1 MHVIKKGDF
10 MGNPAASVGRSSVS
24 PAEQIVT
31 RTDLEQCTL
40 QGDKPLESCEVK
52 FADQRSSI
60 ENDRDLKL
68 GQCTTMSSFTVV
80 DGTTLPTLIQSCDYK
95 TTKAHA
101 DAMMA
106 KKASTPT
113 PPSEPVLTIG
123 QMIGQSGIK
132 EN

>member
-1 MHVIKKGDF
+1 MGSYSPVSSNSNTTTVADF
-10 MGNPAASVGRSSVS
+10 
-24 PAEQIVT
+24 VT

-123 QMIGQSGIK
+123 QMNGQSGIK
-132 EN
+132 EI

>member
-1 MHVIKKGDF
+1 MGSYSPVSSNSNTTTVADF
-10 MGNPAASVGRSSVS
+10 
-24 PAEQIVT
+24 VT

-113 PPSEPVLTIG
+113 PPSESVLTIG

>member
-1 MHVIKKGDF
+1 MGSYSPVSSNSNTTTVADF
-10 MGNPAASVGRSSVS
+10 
-24 PAEQIVT
+24 VT

-123 QMIGQSGIK
+123 QMNGQSGIK